1 MFQGPPRFRHFIIPL
16 SDPAFMLD
24 QAISTSFAF
33 PFAMRIFESE
43 FCAHIGK
50 YEDILYLCH
59 RNADPDAIGSAFAL
73 QQAFGGR
80 LGAVEDLSRTGQALA
95 DSIGAVVEINPGAEG
110 CDLVIIIDT
119 SVRLQLGSFNLA
131 KYALI
136 DHHLDKG
143 LLQAAEFYIQRPSKS
158 TAEIAWTI
166 LKESGVKPSREIAL
180 GLLVGMISDTG
191 RFRRAVPE
199 TFQAAAELLTAGRFD
214 YEEALQAISIP
225 SDASQRIAVLKAA
238 TRAEIECH
246 GDWIIAATK
255 INAFEGSAA
264 MALVE
269 LGADVA
275 LAAGKHGAMTRISA
289 RSGRKAA
296 RHGLNL
302 AEVLRQVGEAHGGEG
317 GGHKAAA
324 ALEAAGESDALLA
337 ECKKKVVECLH

>member
-1 MFQGPPRFRHFIIPL
+1 MHIR
-16 SDPAFMLD
+16 
-24 QAISTSFAF
+24 
-33 PFAMRIFESE
+33 ESE
-43 FCAHIGK
+43 FSSHISK
-50 YEDILYLCH
+50 YKDVLYLCH
-59 RNADPDAIGSAFAL
+59 RNADPDSIGSAFAL

-80 LGAVEDLSRTGQALA
+80 LGAVEDLSRTGRALA
-95 DSIGAVVEINPGAEG
+95 AAIGAVVEINPRAEG
-110 CDLVIIIDT
+110 CDLVIVIDT

-131 KYALI
+131 SYALI

-143 LLQAAEFYIQRPSKS
+143 LLEAAEFYIQRPCKS

-166 LKESGVKPSREIAL
+166 LKESRMNPSREVAL

-191 RFRRAVPE
+191 RFRRATPE

-225 SDASQRIAVLKAA
+225 SDMSQRIAILKAA
-238 TRAEIECH
+238 TRTEIGCH
-246 GDWIIAATK
+246 GNWIVAATK

-289 RSGRKAA
+289 RSGREAT

-302 AEVLRQVGEAHGGEG
+302 AELLRQVGEAHGGEG

-324 ALEAAGESDALLA
+324 ALEAAGDSDALLK

>member
-1 MFQGPPRFRHFIIPL
+1 
-16 SDPAFMLD
+16 
-24 QAISTSFAF
+24 
-33 PFAMRIFESE
+33 MRIRESE
-43 FCAHIGK
+43 FSSHISK
-50 YEDILYLCH
+50 YKDVLYLCH
-59 RNADPDAIGSAFAL
+59 RNADPDSIGSAFAL
-73 QQAFGGR
+73 QQAFGGK

-95 DSIGAVVEINPGAEG
+95 AAIGAVVEINPRAEG

-136 DHHLDKG
+136 DHHLDQG
-143 LLQAAEFYIQRPSKS
+143 LLEAAEFYIQRPSKS

-166 LKESGVKPSREIAL
+166 LKESRVEPSREVAL

-191 RFRRAVPE
+191 RFRRATPE
-199 TFQAAAELLTAGRFD
+199 TFQAAAELLAAGRFE
-214 YEEALQAISIP
+214 YEDALQAISIP
-225 SDASQRIAVLKAA
+225 SDMSQRIAILKAA
-238 TRAEIECH
+238 RRTEIKCH
-246 GDWIIAATK
+246 GKWIVAATK

-289 RSGRKAA
+289 RSGREAA
-296 RHGLNL
+296 RSDLNL

-324 ALEAAGESDALLA
+324 ALEAAGDSDALLA